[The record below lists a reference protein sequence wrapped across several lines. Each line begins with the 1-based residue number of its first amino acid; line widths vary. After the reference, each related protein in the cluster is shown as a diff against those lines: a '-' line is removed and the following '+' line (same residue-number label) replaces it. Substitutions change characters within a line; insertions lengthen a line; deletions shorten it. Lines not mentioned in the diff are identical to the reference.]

1 LPTCFSYKV
10 LSILSWSFLSDMNFQ
25 FCLKGTP
32 IDQNEAAA
40 LMTATRGA
48 SKKPLNIELSNLLDF
63 NTVDSKKLFELAVE
77 NNNQALASLAWKV
90 SVDQKQQ
97 LPQLHK
103 VISPKSV
110 RVTPVHKN
118 HDVVELIDKMVQ
130 STAYPF
136 VGAAMILKAASDKEW
151 ITLRETALTFANSMW
166 VMPTISRN
174 SRFFRG
180 LAMENG
186 KLTTLNQSAGVPR
199 RMTFH
204 VSPIYLSLREGLVFC
219 TKEGLV
225 EQRQMHS
232 TGCTD
237 KERVVSKSISKMK
250 RMYYKV
256 RLTAKG
262 RELCGHWGDM
272 EHYITQQFSHQLD
285 RAS

>member
-1 LPTCFSYKV
+1 
-10 LSILSWSFLSDMNFQ
+10 MNFQ

-32 IDQNEAAA
+32 IDQHEAAA

-48 SKKPLNIELSNLLDF
+48 HKKPLSIELSNLLDF
-63 NTVDSKKLFELAVE
+63 KTVDSKKLFELAVE
-77 NNNQALASLAWKV
+77 SNNQALASLAWKV

-97 LPQLHK
+97 RPQLHQVVPQK
-103 VISPKSV
+103 PV
-110 RVTPVHKN
+110 RVTAIHKN
-118 HDVVELIDKMVQ
+118 HNVDELIDKMVQ
-130 STAYPF
+130 STTYPF

-166 VMPTISRN
+166 ALPSISRN

-180 LAMENG
+180 LTLENG
-186 KLTTLNQSAGVPR
+186 KFTTLNQSSGVPR

-204 VSPIYLSLREGLVFC
+204 VSPIYISLREGLVFC

-225 EQRQMHS
+225 EQRQMQS

-262 RELCGHWGDM
+262 HELCNHWGDM
-272 EHYITQQFSHQLD
+272 EHYIAQQFSHQAD
-285 RAS
+285 MAS